1 MSART
6 RDLPRRSCLSVP
18 ASSEKMLGKA
28 PGIPADMVFL
38 DLEDSVAP
46 LEKEAAR
53 AKAVDAVKNQ
63 DWGEKILCVRIN
75 AWDTQWTY
83 GDVIEVVGN
92 AGERLEEVMLP
103 KVQSAAEV
111 VAMDLLLTQVEKN
124 SGLPVGHIGI
134 EAQIE
139 TARGLINVEEICAAS
154 PRLET
159 IILGPVDFSASMEM
173 PSLAGGLQIPEYPG
187 DYFHYP
193 FMKILM
199 AGRAHGLQVIDGPYV
214 KVRDPEGFRDFCTR
228 TQILGF
234 DGKWALHPDQVT
246 ILNEV
251 YGPNQEQFDRAWAI
265 LDAYKE
271 ATEGERKGAV
281 MFGDEM
287 IDEASRKVA
296 VKVVARGERAGLKRT
311 NPA

>member
-1 MSART
+1 VSERT
-6 RDLPRRSCLSVP
+6 RDLPRRSCLSIP
-18 ASSEKMLGKA
+18 GSSDKMLGKG
-28 PGIPADMVFL
+28 PGIPADMVFC

-53 AKAVDAVKNQ
+53 AKVVDAVKNQ
-63 DWGEKILCVRIN
+63 DWGEKVLCVRVN
-75 AWDTQWTY
+75 AWDTPWTY

-124 SGLPVGHIGI
+124 AGLPIGHVGI

-139 TARGLINVEEICAAS
+139 TAQGLINVEEICAAS
-154 PRLET
+154 SRLET
-159 IILGPVDFSASMEM
+159 VILGPVDFSASMEM

-187 DYFHYP
+187 DYFHYV

-199 AGRAHGLQVIDGPYV
+199 AGRANGLQVIDGPYV

-228 TQILGF
+228 TQILGY

-251 YGPNQEQFDRAWAI
+251 FSPTQEQFDRAHAI
-265 LDAYKE
+265 LDAYEE
-271 ATEGERKGAV
+271 ATTTGDRKGAV

-296 VKVVARGERAGLKRT
+296 VKLVARGERAGLTRT
-311 NPA
+311 